1 MRIALGADHG
11 GFELKGLLAAHL
23 KRLGHAVL
31 DLGTSSNEAV
41 DYPKFA
47 RAVAVEVASGRCDR
61 GIVIDGAGI
70 GSAIVANKV
79 PGVRAA
85 LAYDLS
91 SARNSREHNDAN
103 VLTLGAGLIGPR
115 LAEQIVS
122 AWVETNCTEERH
134 LRRVA
139 MIEDPGAPAPASAG
153 SASHGPVSSASG
165 SSASVSASGHS
176 TSSSYSASGPASGSV
191 SRGADATVVSE
202 EDLERIACELQRL
215 LGDTG
220 LRGPRISEDPDAVRR
235 LLRLGVQRIGCG
247 PGEGRVPDDIAGYI
261 DHTILKADATSQ
273 QIQKLCAEAR
283 EYHFA
288 AVCINPIW
296 VPVAAAALRGSPVKV
311 CSVVGFP
318 LGATAAENKALETRR
333 AIREGASE
341 IDMVI
346 QIGALKEGNDA
357 AVLHDIR
364 TVVEACR
371 DGGAICKVIIEAAY
385 LTDDEKR
392 RACRLS
398 RRAAAHFV
406 KTSTGFGPGG
416 ATAHD
421 VALMA
426 EEVADARMEVK
437 AAGGIRTYADA
448 MKMIDAGATRIGA
461 SAGIAIVQ
469 ESKSQVAGA

>member
-1 MRIALGADHG
+1 MKVALGADHG

-23 KRLGHAVL
+23 KRLGHDVL
-31 DLGTSSNEAV
+31 DLGTSSAQAV
-41 DYPKFA
+41 DYPRFA
-47 RAVAVEVASGRCDR
+47 RAVGLEVAAGRCDR
-61 GIVIDGAGI
+61 GIAIDGAGI
-70 GSAIVANKV
+70 GSAMVANKI

-91 SARNSREHNDAN
+91 SARNSREHNNAN

-115 LAEQIVS
+115 LAEQIVTV
-122 AWVETNCTEERH
+122 WLETACTEERH

-139 MIEDPGAPAPASAG
+139 MIEEQAVIPPAAG
-153 SASHGPVSSASG
+153 SAPFIA
-165 SSASVSASGHS
+165 
-176 TSSSYSASGPASGSV
+176 
-191 SRGADATVVSE
+191 ATRITDPTNISE

-215 LGDTG
+215 LGDTNP
-220 LRGPRISEDPDAVRR
+220 RGVRISDDPEAARR
-235 LLRLGVQRIGCG
+235 LLRLGVGRLGCG
-247 PGEGRVPDDIAGYI
+247 PDQGRVPDDIAAYI
-261 DHTILKADATSQ
+261 DHTILRPDATSV

-283 EYHFA
+283 EYRFA
-288 AVCINPIW
+288 AVCINPMW
-296 VPVAAAALRGSPVKV
+296 VSLAAAQLRGSPVKV

-318 LGATAAENKALETRR
+318 LGATPSENKALETRR
-333 AIREGASE
+333 AIREGAAE

-357 AVLHDIR
+357 AVLQDIR
-364 TVVEACR
+364 AVVEACR
-371 DGGAICKVIIEAAY
+371 DGGAICKVIIEAAF

-392 RACRLS
+392 RACRLA

-437 AAGGIRTYADA
+437 AAGGIRTYTDA
-448 MKMIDAGATRIGA
+448 VKMIEAGATRIGA

-469 ESKSQVAGA
+469 ESKKQAASA